1 MESKTYVFNPESGTS
16 GTGSNGILAMLPAL
30 MQRQGVDPGLIALLN
45 NRGNG
50 NGFGEDIFAILL
62 LFILMGNNGMG
73 LFGGNRCMGS
83 NGQGG
88 VMPMLNNDANTAVI
102 MQAVQRNGFDVQS
115 LATALNTSSD
125 AVMAAINGLGQQICN
140 LGSQMGMNAN
150 QILTAIMQGNNAIA
164 TQLAECCCKTNNA
177 ITAMDGNL
185 KLSIC
190 QQTHAINDTANA
202 NALMLRDKA
211 DANNQSVLAKLDQMQ
226 TQAMQDKLDALREKN
241 SALLAQISNEHQ
253 TQALQAYQ
261 AQVITPVNAALAA
274 LQAEVAGIKCK
285 LPNTISVQYPQYGVF
300 NKDVYTA
307 AAMGA
312 YAGDVAASRSTV
324 GCGC

>member
-1 MESKTYVFNPESGTS
+1 
-16 GTGSNGILAMLPAL
+16 
-30 MQRQGVDPGLIALLN
+30 
-45 NRGNG
+45 
-50 NGFGEDIFAILL
+50 
-62 LFILMGNNGMG
+62 
-73 LFGGNRCMGS
+73 
-83 NGQGG
+83 
-88 VMPMLNNDANTAVI
+88 
-102 MQAVQRNGFDVQS
+102 
-115 LATALNTSSD
+115 
-125 AVMAAINGLGQQICN
+125 
-140 LGSQMGMNAN
+140 
-150 QILTAIMQGNNAIA
+150 
-164 TQLAECCCKTNNA
+164 
-177 ITAMDGNL
+177 MDGNL

-261 AQVITPVNAALAA
+261 AQIITPVNAALAA